1 MQVVRE
7 LKQAVVRSIAPVS
20 LAAWCWLV
28 GARGGRRGGSR
39 GPEMAYE
46 GENYAPYGGPVG
58 SAKELC
64 LRSLKRTHTMYLSN
78 YGQRPDFEEPCAA
91 PPPFPPECLG
101 QEGPISHGRWCF
113 AG

>member
-1 MQVVRE
+1 MQASAGITPRLHASEGGADVDVE
-7 LKQAVVRSIAPVS
+7 AA
-20 LAAWCWLV
+20 LAAAAW
-28 GARGGRRGGSR
+28 

-91 PPPFPPECLG
+91 PPPFPPECLA

>member
-1 MQVVRE
+1 
-7 LKQAVVRSIAPVS
+7 
-20 LAAWCWLV
+20 
-28 GARGGRRGGSR
+28 
-39 GPEMAYE
+39 MAYE

-91 PPPFPPECLG
+91 PPPFPPACLAQEC
-101 QEGPISHGRWCF
+101 PISHGRWCF